1 MTNKLISVFVFVLF
15 MTNINGQ
22 NAGLTTELDS
32 SNTESSDSL
41 NSAILQDSVNI
52 RSLLD
57 KEISDIKAKQKLED
71 AKLEVFVVSSEKI
84 KTINDNLYLE
94 YGFWVIE
101 AILIAVIA
109 VFWYKRVKYRKQ
121 LAVKT
126 LKFNISKMR
135 QEKIVTG
142 SSSDLTEIRR
152 NLITYP
158 IQYNDH
164 GRDIVQKARALSIAK
179 GEVYLAVKL
188 KLLAGEMK

>member
-1 MTNKLISVFVFVLF
+1 MTTKLIFVFVFALF
-15 MTNINGQ
+15 LTKINAQ
-22 NAGLTTELDS
+22 DKALSTVPDS
-32 SNTESSDSL
+32 SMTESSDSL
-41 NSAILQDSVNI
+41 NSAVIQDSVNI

-57 KEISDIKAKQKLED
+57 KEIADIKAKQKIED
-71 AKLEVFVVSSEKI
+71 AKSEVFVVSSEKI
-84 KTINDNLYLE
+84 KTSNDNLYLE

-109 VFWYKRVKYRKQ
+109 VFWYKRIKYRKQ

-135 QEKIVTG
+135 QEKIVIG
-142 SSSDLTEIRR
+142 SSNDLTEIRK